1 MGSDTPDRNS
11 RSTEPPDARR
21 QGKGRTGRRRGQR
34 RVRRGQAE
42 ENGRQPYRREGGAG
56 NSRPRNNSGKASAG
70 ASPRVVSAD
79 TIPERALDR
88 DARRVITRLQNHGH
102 EAYFVGGCVRD
113 LWIGREPKD
122 FDVATSAHPQEIR
135 RLFRNGRIIGR
146 RFKLVHV
153 YYGDHVV
160 ETSTFRRDPE
170 SGSESVEE
178 PSLESND
185 DHENLLIVEDNVF
198 GSAAE
203 DARRRDFTV
212 NGLFLDP
219 DRHRILDYVEGLT
232 DLENRTLRTIGD
244 PMLRMAE
251 DPVRILRAVKFATR
265 LDFRIEER
273 TWDAMRRLAPQLR
286 LSAPPRVLEEI
297 LRLMRSGA
305 AQGAFKMLHA
315 CGGMRVLLPQID
327 EFLGPHDDPGP
338 EAAHRAERYWRFL
351 EALDAQ
357 VNHSGYVPTTAICI
371 AVLFLHVIEREADP
385 RTRTLPGPPP
395 EMLALCHEV
404 IEPMAG
410 AARLPRREFA
420 RACRI
425 MTQQPRFTQP
435 PGKRFSPVL
444 FALSE
449 EFDEALELFGLRVD
463 ARGQGR
469 DIYKGW
475 EARSRHARAASEEE
489 LEQERRR
496 IRRRRRR
503 RRKSGRSGGA
513 G

>member
-1 MGSDTPDRNS
+1 VT
-11 RSTEPPDARR
+11 
-21 QGKGRTGRRRGQR
+21 
-34 RVRRGQAE
+34 AE
-42 ENGRQPYRREGGAG
+42 
-56 NSRPRNNSGKASAG
+56 
-70 ASPRVVSAD
+70 

-88 DARRVITRLQNHGH
+88 DARRVITRLQHHGH

-160 ETSTFRRDPE
+160 ETATFRSDP
-170 SGSESVEE
+170 GSESTDSSD
-178 PSLESND
+178 PSDPDVDPLADSGDEHD
-185 DHENLLIVEDNVF
+185 NLLIVEDNVF
-198 GSAAE
+198 GTAAE

-219 DRHRILDYVEGLT
+219 ARHRILDYVDGLE
-232 DLENRTLRTIGD
+232 DLEQRVLRTIGD

-265 LDFRIEER
+265 LDFRIEDG
-273 TWDAMRRLAPQLR
+273 TWEAMRRLSPQLT

-297 LRLMRSGA
+297 LRLLRSGA
-305 AQGAFKMLHA
+305 AQGAFKMLRA
-315 CGGMRVLLPQID
+315 CRALEVLLPQID
-327 EFLGPHDDPGP
+327 EYLGPLNDPGP
-338 EAAHRAERYWRFL
+338 EAMQRAERFWRLL

-357 VNHSGYVPTTAICI
+357 VNHSGYEPTTAVSI
-371 AVLFLHVIEREADP
+371 AVLYQHMVEREADP
-385 RTRTLPGPPP
+385 RTRTLPGKPADL
-395 EMLALCHEV
+395 ETVCLEV
-404 IEPMAG
+404 IEPLTG

-425 MTQQPRFTQP
+425 ISQQPRFTQP
-435 PGKRFSPVL
+435 PVKRFSPVL
-444 FALSE
+444 FTLGE
-449 EFDEALELFGLRVD
+449 EFPEALELFGLRVD

-475 EARSRHARAASEEE
+475 ETRARHARAASEEE
-489 LEQERRR
+489 LEDERRR

-503 RRKSGRSGGA
+503 RRKSGGDAS
-513 G
+513 